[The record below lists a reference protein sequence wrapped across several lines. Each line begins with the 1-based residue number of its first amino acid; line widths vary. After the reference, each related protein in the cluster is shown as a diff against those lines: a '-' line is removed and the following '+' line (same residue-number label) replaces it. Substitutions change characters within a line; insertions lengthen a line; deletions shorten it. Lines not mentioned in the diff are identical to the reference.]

1 MPDDPGVSPPDYPT
15 KDDGLLVLLLCVL
28 LVAVV
33 VDIII
38 TVVLRYV

>member
-15 KDDGLLVLLLCVL
+15 KGDRLLVLLLYLL

-38 TVVLRYV
+38 AVVL